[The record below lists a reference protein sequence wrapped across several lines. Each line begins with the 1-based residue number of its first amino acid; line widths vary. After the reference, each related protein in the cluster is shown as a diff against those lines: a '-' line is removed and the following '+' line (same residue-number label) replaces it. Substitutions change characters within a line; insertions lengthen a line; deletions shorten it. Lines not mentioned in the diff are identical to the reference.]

1 MIRSNLRKQTTFCD
15 TSACFPVKREFEKLP
30 QKTMLMMHEA
40 YLGSASDWMKQA
52 NQKHYPELGVVTRHQ
67 NGISLVVS

>member
-1 MIRSNLRKQTTFCD
+1 
-15 TSACFPVKREFEKLP
+15 
-30 QKTMLMMHEA
+30 MHEA